1 MAKNQRDSAE
11 EPRPHEPS
19 LELFPN
25 LTALD
30 VDKLH
35 AKQTASARGEGS
47 ALRNEQRVC
56 TPQDTR
62 QEDWCLVTRLLLL
75 PTLATFFGYLLWLPS
90 LAITLATTTTVCL
103 PGFLLSAS
111 GAAGICTCL
120 RHMCVGAG
128 RREKEV

>member
-62 QEDWCLVTRLLLL
+62 QEDWCLVTRQLLL
-75 PTLATFFGYLLWLPS
+75 PTLATFFGYLLWLLLWLLLPLS
-90 LAITLATTTTVCL
+90 VYQAFFCQLLVRQASVRVCAT
-103 PGFLLSAS
+103 
-111 GAAGICTCL
+111 
-120 RHMCVGAG
+120 CVWGLGEG
-128 RREKEV
+128 RKKFN